1 MEEGARWK
9 GLHWILKS
17 WDFYESLRV
26 VKAERDRDNGYQVAG
41 RVAGVGKSGLLST
54 VAAHVTEGSAETVST
69 PEAEERA
76 GLRTRQPSA
85 HSRAAG
91 VWRCDTGSPRPRS
104 PHRVITLPSPQPPAS
119 LIHSESSFR
128 HNLKHSDL

>member
-1 MEEGARWK
+1 MEEGARWR
-9 GLHWILKS
+9 GLHLILKS

-26 VKAERDRDNGYQVAG
+26 VQAERDRDNGYQVAR

-85 HSRAAG
+85 HSRTAG
-91 VWRCDTGSPRPRS
+91 VRRCDTGSPAAVP
-104 PHRVITLPSPQPPAS
+104 PHVTTLPSPQPPAS

>member
-1 MEEGARWK
+1 MEEGARWR
-9 GLHWILKS
+9 GLHLILKS

-26 VKAERDRDNGYQVAG
+26 VQAERDRDNGYQVAG

-54 VAAHVTEGSAETVST
+54 VAAHATEGSAETVST

-91 VWRCDTGSPRPRS
+91 VRRCDTGSPAAVPPPRHHAAFPTAPRLS
-104 PHRVITLPSPQPPAS
+104 
-119 LIHSESSFR
+119 HSF
-128 HNLKHSDL
+128 